1 MFSSFVLLALSGCA
15 SVPTAETT
23 ESNEVKIVDA
33 PKEGKAGLYIY
44 RNQSFRGAL
53 LKKFVYVNGE
63 CLGETVPGVYFYKEV
78 EGGTDYTIS
87 TESEF
92 SENHLTVK
100 TEAGHNYFINQY
112 IKSGLF
118 VGGANLKL
126 VEDDI
131 AKFKLMNT
139 DLAIEQQCE
148 SITL

>member
-1 MFSSFVLLALSGCA
+1 MVLSGCA

-23 ESNEVKIVDA
+23 GPNEVKTFDT
-33 PKEGKAGLYIY
+33 PTEGNAGFYIY
-44 RNQSFRGAL
+44 RTPSFSGAL
-53 LKKFVYVNGE
+53 LKKYVYVNGE

-78 EGGTDYTIS
+78 KGGSEYTIS

-92 SENHLTVK
+92 SENHLTLN

-126 VEDDI
+126 VEEDV
-131 AKFKLMNT
+131 AKFRLMNT
-139 DLAIEQQCE
+139 DLAINQKCE
-148 SITL
+148 SIEISK